1 MTDIAQLKRRAA
13 DLESGKDLDRAIQA
27 YREIVQL
34 FERGAAEPIDIA
46 CYNRLGDLL
55 LRKGAPSEAVEM
67 WERALDL
74 YAEGGFNNPAI
85 ALANKILRSAPERT
99 PVHLKLGRLLAAKG
113 FRVEARHHFVEYASR
128 TRQLGDHEA
137 AFRALKE
144 CADKVQDA
152 HDVRLMLAD
161 QLAEVGRAAEASDQ
175 LQRAHLQLTREGKTA
190 EAELVAARLR
200 TLDPAAELAVA
211 AQRRTVATDG
221 LVFLDVGAANVPRPT
236 GVFDGSVFL
245 SRESIAMA
253 AAPSLSVDA
262 PPPTAPAPVEPA
274 QMEPAQME
282 PAATGESDSISWHQ
296 RQVESAARSGDRAR
310 LSGAFVA
317 LGDALMRT
325 GAPER
330 ASAVYQRVLEIDP
343 NQRRASTAL
352 AAITASVED
361 EEIEPLGE
369 WRHAGT
375 GRTSRQL
382 MVAERPSGAD
392 YELGVAYR
400 ERGLIDQAIAAFQQA
415 NHAPA
420 HRLRALEA
428 LGRCFLQKGQ
438 VAQAQRTLEEA
449 LAEPGATDEG
459 MAGVLLLLGQVTE
472 ALGAPEEARRYY
484 QRVFAVDA
492 RFRDVVD
499 RLHSLERTTP

>member
-1 MTDIAQLKRRAA
+1 VTDIAQLKRRAA

-34 FERGAAEPIDIA
+34 FERGAAEPIDIPL
-46 CYNRLGDLL
+46 YNRLGDLL
-55 LRKGAPSEAVEM
+55 LKKGALAEAVDT

-128 TRQLGDHEA
+128 MRQLGDHDA

-144 CADKVQDA
+144 CADKVPDA

-161 QLAEVGRAAEASDQ
+161 QLVEVGRAAEATEQ

-211 AQRRTVATDG
+211 AQRRTMATDG
-221 LVFLDVGAANVPRPT
+221 LVFLDVGAANFPRPT

-253 AAPSLSVDA
+253 AAPSLSIDA
-262 PPPTAPAPVEPA
+262 PPPSAPALVEPA
-274 QMEPAQME
+274 QMEPAQIE
-282 PAATGESDSISWHQ
+282 PAPVESDSIPWHQ

-352 AAITASVED
+352 AAITGSVEN

-382 MVAERPSGAD
+382 MVAERPPGAD

-400 ERGLIDQAIAAFQQA
+400 EMGLVDQAIAAFQQA
-415 NHAPA
+415 GHAPA

-428 LGRCFLQKGQ
+428 LGRCFVQKGQ

-459 MAGVLLLLGQVTE
+459 MVGVLLLLGQVTE

>member
-27 YREIVQL
+27 YREIVRA
-34 FERGAAEPIDIA
+34 FERGEAEPIDIPL
-46 CYNRLGDLL
+46 YNRLGDLL
-55 LRKGAPSEAVEM
+55 LRTGESGEAVAM

-85 ALANKILRSAPERT
+85 ALANKILRAAPERT

-113 FRVEARHHFVEYASR
+113 FRVEARHHFVEYANR
-128 TRQLGDHEA
+128 MRQLGDRDE

-144 CADKVQDA
+144 CADKVPDA
-152 HDVRLMLAD
+152 HDVRLLLAD
-161 QLAEVGRAAEASDQ
+161 QLAEAGRAEEAIDQ
-175 LQRAHLQLTREGKTA
+175 LRRAHLQLTRDGKTA

-200 TLDPAAELAVA
+200 TLDPAAELAVS

-221 LVFLDVGAANVPRPT
+221 LVFLDVGAANFPRPT

-245 SRESIAMA
+245 SRESIAME
-253 AAPSLSVDA
+253 AAPSPPIDA
-262 PPPTAPAPVEPA
+262 PSPSAPAPVEA
-274 QMEPAQME
+274 
-282 PAATGESDSISWHQ
+282 DSIPWHQ

-330 ASAVYQRVLEIDP
+330 ASAVYQRVLALDP
-343 NQRRASTAL
+343 KEPRASTAL
-352 AAITASVED
+352 AAITASATD
-361 EEIEPLGE
+361 EGSAPLGE
-369 WRHAGT
+369 WLQQGIDHGNR
-375 GRTSRQL
+375 RL
-382 MVAERPSGAD
+382 MVAERPSAAD
-392 YELGVAYR
+392 YDLGVAYR
-400 ERGLIDQAIAAFQQA
+400 EIGLIDQAIAAFQQA
-415 NHAPA
+415 GHAPG

-428 LGRCFLQKGQ
+428 LGRCFVQQGQ
-438 VAQAQRTLEEA
+438 YAVAQTTLEEA
-449 LAEPGATDEG
+449 LADPEATDQ
-459 MAGVLLLLGQVTE
+459 AKVGVLLLLGQVAE

-484 QRVFAVDA
+484 QRVFAVDM